1 MNQTVCNIRNRIY
14 RLLQDLEAKVEP
26 DLKITASIC
35 KYGIDLG
42 KAIREHLELQR
53 LDMNLGA
60 LMSNY
65 GTSPSDHWKTCI
77 TQCGVSRYCI
87 SHCPDTEYLSYSKK
101 IQLGNMLCLLDH
113 AILDGFYPEL
123 EANVASSI
131 KLGSN
136 NYWFESQITL

>member
-1 MNQTVCNIRNRIY
+1 MKQIIDIRNTID
-14 RLLQDLEAKVEP
+14 RLLRDIETNVEP
-26 DLKITASIC
+26 DLKTTASIC

-42 KAIREHLELQR
+42 KAIREHIELQR
-53 LDMNLGA
+53 LELNLGS

-77 TQCGVSRYCI
+77 TQCGIAKYCI
-87 SHCPDTEYLSYSKK
+87 SHCPHTEYLSYSKK
-101 IQLGNMLCLLDH
+101 LQLGNLLCLLDH
-113 AILDGFYPEL
+113 AILDGFDPEL

-136 NYWFESQITL
+136 SYWFESKVTL